1 MRAVAETAIR
11 WRAGVTSLHMALQ
24 MAARTVLAGVTIWA
38 LSTLLLVWFWVRHY
52 LPLGPRYFNLWL
64 FSWLFSEVIPL
75 HFLNVPYNGQR
86 YPILSVYLFLS
97 DKIYY
102 HSFPVWF
109 WHYAGWGML
118 PALLALAVAAYS
130 FAPPAAGGMGEHI
143 RGVTIITARRLGWQ
157 LRGDG
162 LELGGVRLPRALET
176 QHIAV
181 TGKSGA
187 GKSNLIRG
195 VLRQIVARQEVAVV
209 LDPDREYLSEF
220 YRPERGDVVLNP
232 LDGRCPRWTPW
243 QELRPGYAEPD
254 GEAQAESLFPDPPR
268 QADVGSTPFFRRS
281 SRMLYL
287 SLLKIAEPREPAA
300 LIELLNLP
308 RAELKQR
315 LKGTPAEALIDPG
328 AHEQG
333 AGIVATVANAV
344 NPFRYLPPTAATV
357 WSAREWAEKRTGW
370 VFLTCEEATRAAV
383 LPLLS
388 LWLDSMVHRLL
399 STEFERGGRERVWI
413 VADELPVLRR
423 QQKIESLLARGR
435 KRGLSVVIG
444 FQAMPQLRAIY
455 GHDEAA
461 TLLSCPTTKAIMR
474 TDEPETAE
482 WCSRQ
487 VGAREVVHEQ
497 IGTSTGLRELRDGF
511 TMQPRRGMEP
521 AVTVG
526 EIQKLPALTGYL
538 CVTGHDRA
546 KVVFAYLQPIHR
558 QPAFVTR
565 SQGNRIEVNAE
576 NGDTSAAAKN
586 GQADLK
592 NVGRLMNDKGAEQLI
607 PPPQLASRK
616 WV

>member
-1 MRAVAETAIR
+1 MRAVAETAVR
-11 WRAGVTSLHMALQ
+11 WRAGVTSFHMALQ
-24 MAARTVLAGVTIWA
+24 MAARTLLAGVTIWG
-38 LSTLLLVWFWVRHY
+38 LSTLLLVWFWVHHY
-52 LPLGPRYFNLWL
+52 VPVDPQYFRLWL
-64 FSWLFSEVIPL
+64 FSWLFGEVIPL
-75 HFLNVPYNGQR
+75 RFLNVPYNGRR
-86 YPILSVYLFLS
+86 YPILSVYVFLS
-97 DKIYY
+97 EKIYY

-109 WHYAGWGML
+109 WHYAGWGMV
-118 PALLALAVAAYS
+118 PALLALAVAAYV
-130 FAPPAAGGMGEHI
+130 FAPAVTGGEGEHI

-195 VLRQIVARQEVAVV
+195 VLRQIAARQEVGVV
-209 LDPDREYLSEF
+209 LDPDREYLGEF
-220 YRPERGDVVLNP
+220 FRPERGDVVLNP
-232 LDGRCPRWTPW
+232 LDERCPLWTPW

-254 GEAQAESLFPDPPR
+254 AEAQAESLFPDPPR

-300 LIELLNLP
+300 LVELLNLP

-333 AGIVATVANAV
+333 AGIVATVANTV
-344 NPFRYLPPTAATV
+344 NPFRYLPSTVATE
-357 WSAREWAEKRTGW
+357 WSARRWAETRAGW

-399 STEFERGGRERVWI
+399 STELDRGARERVWI

-435 KRGLSVVIG
+435 KRGLCVLIG
-444 FQAMPQLRAIY
+444 FQGHAAVACDLR
-455 GHDEAA
+455 
-461 TLLSCPTTKAIMR
+461 
-474 TDEPETAE
+474 
-482 WCSRQ
+482 
-487 VGAREVVHEQ
+487 
-497 IGTSTGLRELRDGF
+497 
-511 TMQPRRGMEP
+511 PRRGGDLALLSDHQGDP
-521 AVTVG
+521 AHRRAGDRRMVQPPDRGAGSSARADRHQYRAART
-526 EIQKLPALTGYL
+526 PRRFHDAAAPRHRTGSNGRRDPEAPCADRLSL
-538 CVTGHDRA
+538 C
-546 KVVFAYLQPIHR
+546 HR
-558 QPAFVTR
+558 SRSRQGGVPLSSTDQPAAR
-565 SQGNRIEVNAE
+565 LHSAIE
-576 NGDTSAAAKN
+576 
-586 GQADLK
+586 
-592 NVGRLMNDKGAEQLI
+592 R
-607 PPPQLASRK
+607 
-616 WV
+616 

>member
-1 MRAVAETAIR
+1 MRAVAETAVR
-11 WRAGVTSLHMALQ
+11 WRAGVTSFHMALQ
-24 MAARTVLAGVTIWA
+24 MAARTLLTGVTIWA

-52 LPLGPRYFNLWL
+52 LPLGPHYFKLWL

-75 HFLNVPYNGQR
+75 HFLNIPFKGQR
-86 YPILSVYLFLS
+86 YPILSFYLFLC
-97 DKIYY
+97 DNIYY

-109 WHYAGWGML
+109 WLYAGWGMI
-118 PALLALAVAAYS
+118 PALLALAVAAYV
-130 FAPPAAGGMGEHI
+130 FAPAAASVEGEHI
-143 RGVTIITARRLGWQ
+143 RGGTIITARRLGWQ

-195 VLRQIVARQEVAVV
+195 VLRQIAARQEVGVV
-209 LDPDREYLSEF
+209 LDPDREYLGEF
-220 YRPERGDVVLNP
+220 FRPERGDVVLNP
-232 LDGRCPRWTPW
+232 LDERCPRWTPW

-254 GEAQAESLFPDPPR
+254 AEAQAESLFPDPPR
-268 QADVGSTPFFRRS
+268 QGDVGSTPFFRRS

-287 SLLKIAEPREPAA
+287 SLLKIAEPREPAT
-300 LIELLNLP
+300 LVELLNLP
-308 RAELKQR
+308 RAALKQR

-344 NPFRYLPPTAATV
+344 NPFRYLPTDATTE
-357 WSAREWAEKRTGW
+357 WSAREWAETRTGW

-388 LWLDSMVHRLL
+388 LWLDLMVHRLL
-399 STEFERGGRERVWI
+399 STELERRARERVWI

-435 KRGLSVVIG
+435 KRGLCVVIG

-461 TLLSCPTTKAIMR
+461 TLLSCPTTKAILR

-487 VGAREVVHEQ
+487 IGAREVVHEQ
-497 IGTSTGLRELRDGF
+497 IGTSTGPRELRDGF
-511 TMQPRRGMEP
+511 TMQPRRGIEP

-546 KVVFAYLQPIHR
+546 NVVFPYLQPTNR
-558 QPAFVTR
+558 QPAFIAR
-565 SQGNRIEVNAE
+565 SKGNR
-576 NGDTSAAAKN
+576 
-586 GQADLK
+586 
-592 NVGRLMNDKGAEQLI
+592 
-607 PPPQLASRK
+607 
-616 WV
+616 

>member
-1 MRAVAETAIR
+1 
-11 WRAGVTSLHMALQ
+11 MALQ
-24 MAARTVLAGVTIWA
+24 MAARTLLAGVTIWA
-38 LSTLLLVWFWVRHY
+38 LSTLLLVWFWVYHY
-52 LPLGPRYFNLWL
+52 LPLGPQYFRLWL

-75 HFLNVPYNGQR
+75 HFLNVPYKGGR
-86 YPILSVYLFLS
+86 YPILSVYLLLN

-118 PALLALAVAAYS
+118 PALLAVGVAAYV
-130 FAPPAAGGMGEHI
+130 FAPAAAGGNGEHI

-162 LELGGVRLPRALET
+162 LELGGVRLPRELET

-195 VLRQIVARQEVAVV
+195 VLRQIVARQEVVVV
-209 LDPDREYLSEF
+209 LDPDREYLTEF
-220 YRPERGDVVLNP
+220 YRPEHGDVVLNP
-232 LDGRCPRWTPW
+232 LDKRCPRWTPW
-243 QELRPGYAEPD
+243 LELRPGYAEAD
-254 GEAQAESLFPDPPR
+254 AEAQAESLFPDPPR
-268 QADVGSTPFFRRS
+268 QADVGSTQFFRRS

-300 LIELLNLP
+300 LVELLNLP
-308 RAELKQR
+308 RAALRQR

-333 AGIVATVANAV
+333 AGIVATVAYAI
-344 NPFRYLPPTAATV
+344 NPFRYLPMAAATE
-357 WSAREWAEKRTGW
+357 WSAREWAETRRGW

-399 STEFERGGRERVWI
+399 STELERGARERVWI

-435 KRGLSVVIG
+435 KRGLCVVIG

-461 TLLSCPTTKAIMR
+461 TLLSCPTTKVILR

-482 WCSRQ
+482 WRSRQ
-487 VGAREVVHEQ
+487 IGAREVVHEQ
-497 IGTSTGLRELRDGF
+497 IGTSTGPRELRDGF
-511 TMQPRRGMEP
+511 TMQPRRGIEP

-526 EIQKLPALTGYL
+526 EIQKLPTLTGYL

-546 KVVFAYLQPIHR
+546 KVEFLYLQPINR
-558 QPAFVTR
+558 QPAFIAR
-565 SQGNRIEVNAE
+565 STGNPIAANAKDC
-576 NGDTSAAAKN
+576 GAAAVDTN
-586 GQADLK
+586 DLADPK
-592 NVGRLMNDKGAEQLI
+592 NVAGGMNGKRTEQLE
-607 PPPQLASRK
+607 PPPQLACGK